1 MQIPGPYLL
10 FLGDTPHRLDAKTAS
25 GILDWRPELCAGQC
39 RLDANTVDLG
49 LPDMSP
55 SAAAAAGAHT
65 LVVGVAAFGGVLD
78 AAWIDTLLAAI
89 RAGLNIAS
97 GMHMRLRDNAAIV
110 AAAHEAG
117 VQLFDVRHADRRF
130 DVASGRKRSGYRL
143 LTVGVDCAVGKKYA
157 ALAIHRAFAT
167 RGIAADFRATGQT
180 GILIAGGGVAID
192 AVVSDFAAGA
202 AESLSPDNAP
212 DHWDV
217 IEGQGSLFHPAYA
230 GVSLAL
236 LHGSQPDALVLC
248 HDTRRT
254 HIDGYPDYPLP
265 TLAECIAANE
275 RAARLT
281 NRAARCVAVA
291 LNTFGMS
298 ETERERAFA
307 ATREETGLVVFDPI
321 ATSADAVV
329 ETLLAFGTNAYDS
342 DQRDV
347 ACSLLGRAY
356 NDKKYHCTA

>member
-10 FLGDTPHRLDAKTAS
+10 FLGNTPHRLDAKTAS
-25 GILDWRPELCAGQC
+25 GILDWRSELCTGQC
-39 RLDANTVDLG
+39 RLDADTVDLG

-55 SAAAAAGAHT
+55 AAAAAAGART
-65 LVVGVAAFGGVLD
+65 LVIGVATFGG
-78 AAWIDTLLAAI
+78 AIEEAWIDTLLAAI

-97 GMHMRLRDNAAIV
+97 GMHARLGDHPAI
-110 AAAHEAG
+110 AAAARETG
-117 VQLFDVRHADRRF
+117 VCLFDVRHADRRF
-130 DVASGRKRSGYRL
+130 DVASGRKRSGRRL

-157 ALAIHRAFAT
+157 ALAIHHALAT

-202 AESLSPDNAP
+202 AEALSPDNAP
-212 DHWDV
+212 EHWDV

-248 HDTRRT
+248 HDPRRA

-265 TLAECIAANE
+265 TLTACIAANVQ
-275 RAARLT
+275 AARLT
-281 NRAARCVAVA
+281 NPAARCIAIA
-291 LNTFGMS
+291 LNTRGMNQS
-298 ETERERAFA
+298 QRDSIFA
-307 ATREETGLVVFDPI
+307 SARKETGVIAFDPI
-321 ATSADAVV
+321 ATGANAVV
-329 ETLLAFGTNAYDS
+329 DTLLAGQFRPKHTRPLTEGELT
-342 DQRDV
+342 
-347 ACSLLGRAY
+347 
-356 NDKKYHCTA
+356 